1 MELGIYTFGDHNPNP
16 ITGEAATPKEKLRQ
30 TIELATLADEL
41 GLDVFAVGEH
51 HRPDMAISSPAV
63 VLAAAAQAT
72 GRIRLSSATTVLNTL
87 DPVRVY
93 EDFATLDLLS
103 GGRAEIIAGRGSFTE
118 NFDLFGYDKADYD
131 ALFAEHLDLLLQLN
145 RSERLTWNGRFRP
158 AINEA
163 EVAPRAERPIPIWIG
178 VGGTPHSFARAGHLG
193 LPLNIAILGGP
204 AHFVPLANLYRSAAA
219 QAGHPEGTIRVAVSS
234 HGYLG
239 DDGDQARAEHWELY
253 SRNMRKG
260 LKNRFPGRE
269 IPRSYYDME
278 VGPHGGIFAGNAKE
292 TVAKI
297 RWERELLGID
307 RLLLQFDFGGVPF
320 KHVKHSVEI
329 LGTEVLPE
337 IRKAFPTARSP

>member
-16 ITGEAATPKEKLRQ
+16 VTGESVTPKDKLHQ
-30 TIELATLADEL
+30 TIELAKLADEL

-72 GRIRLSSATTVLNTL
+72 ERIRLSSATTVLNTL

-93 EDFATLDLLS
+93 EDFATVDLLS
-103 GGRAEIIAGRGSFTE
+103 GGRAEIIVGRGSFTE
-118 NFDLFGYDKADYD
+118 NFGLFGYDKADYD
-131 ALFAEHLDLLLQLN
+131 ALFVEHLGLLQELN
-145 RSERLTWNGRFRP
+145 RSERVTWKGRFRP
-158 AINEA
+158 ALNDA
-163 EVAPRAERPIPIWIG
+163 EVAPRTERPIPIWIG
-178 VGGTPHSFARAGHLG
+178 VGGTPQSFARAGKLG

-204 AHFVPLANLYRSAAA
+204 SHFVPLANLYREAAI
-219 QAGHPEGTIRVAVSS
+219 QAGHRETTTRVAVSS

-239 DDGDQARAEHWELY
+239 DDGDEARQEHWELY

-260 LKNRFPGRE
+260 LRNRFPGRE
-269 IPRSYYDME
+269 IPRSYYDLE
-278 VGPHGGIFAGNAKE
+278 VGPHGGIFAGDAKE
-292 TVAKI
+292 TIAKI
-297 RWERELLGID
+297 KWERQLLGID

-320 KHVKHSVEI
+320 KHVKRSVEI

-337 IRKAFPTARSP
+337 IRKAFPVAQ

>member
-16 ITGEAATPKEKLRQ
+16 VTGEAATPKEKLRQ
-30 TIELATLADEL
+30 TIELAKLADEL
-41 GLDVFAVGEH
+41 DLDVFAVGEH

-63 VLAAAAQAT
+63 VLAAAAEAT
-72 GRIRLSSATTVLNTL
+72 ERIRLSSATTVLNTL

-93 EDFATLDLLS
+93 EDFATVDLLS

-145 RSERLTWNGRFRP
+145 RSAALTWSGRFRP
-158 AINEA
+158 ALQDA
-163 EVAPRAERPIPIWIG
+163 EVAPRAERPIPIWLG
-178 VGGTPHSFARAGHLG
+178 VGGTPASFDRAGRLG

-204 AHFVPLANLYRSAAA
+204 AHFVALANLYRAAA
-219 QAGHPEGTIRVAVSS
+219 VKAGHPASAVRVAVSS
-234 HGYLG
+234 HGHLG
-239 DDGDQARAEHWELY
+239 DDGDQARQDHWELY

-269 IPRSYYDME
+269 IPRAYYDQE
-278 VGPHGGIFAGNAKE
+278 VGPRGGIFAGDAKE

-297 RWERELLGID
+297 KWERDLLRID

-320 KHVKHSVEI
+320 KDVKRSVEI

-337 IRKAFPTARSP
+337 IRKAFPTARPN

>member
-16 ITGEAATPKEKLRQ
+16 LTGESVSPATKLAQ
-30 TIELATLADEL
+30 TLELAQLADEL

-63 VLAAAAQAT
+63 VLAAAAQVT
-72 GRIRLSSATTVLNTL
+72 TKIRLSSATTVLNTL

-118 NFDLFGYDKADYD
+118 NFDLFGYDLDDYD
-131 ALFAEHLDLLLQLN
+131 RLFAEHLDLLLALN
-145 RSERLTWNGRFRP
+145 QNAKLTWSGRLRAP
-158 AINEA
+158 LVDA
-163 EVAPRAERPIPIWIG
+163 EVGPRAERPLPIWLGI
-178 VGGTPHSFARAGHLG
+178 GGTPESAVRAGRLG

-204 AHFVPLANLYRSAAA
+204 ERFPPLAKLYRDAAA
-219 QAGHPEGTIRVAVSS
+219 QAGHPARVAVSS

-239 DDGDQARAEHWELY
+239 DDGQAARDEHWEYY
-253 SRNMRKG
+253 SRNMRAG

-269 IPRSYYDME
+269 IPREYYDYE
-278 VGPHGGIFAGNAKE
+278 VGPRGGIFAGDARE

-297 RWERELLGID
+297 GMERKLLGID
-307 RLLLQFDFGGVPF
+307 RLLLQFDFGGIPF
-320 KHVKHSVEI
+320 AKVKRSVEI

-337 IRKAFPTARSP
+337 VRRAFPI